1 MKEVLGSITKAKM
14 DLSSYIGSMNIEK
27 VIDSIIMMDN
37 FFEYEEMEDEKKVKF
52 IVTKL
57 KRHIALSWDGVQDQ
71 KRRKNKKNIK
81 R

>member
-1 MKEVLGSITKAKM
+1 M